1 MRLNGWQRIGVV
13 ASVIWAIGGAI
24 WGNNLGIQ
32 EGDWVVREYKF
43 CLARHSVQPDGTVP
57 QDTDWGPCTRAFE
70 KDYPAAVGN
79 HWLYAAVF
87 GLVPIPLG
95 WLVVYGLV
103 ALWRWIR
110 VGFKPR

>member
-1 MRLNGWQRIGVV
+1 MAAHWRRGLSYLGDRRRNP
-13 ASVIWAIGGAI
+13 
-24 WGNNLGIQ
+24 GNNLGIQ

-43 CLARHSVQPDGTVP
+43 CLARHSAQPDGTVP